1 MFELFIKGIIIGLSI
16 SVPLGPIGMLCV
28 QRTFKRGRWAGLAT
42 GLGATTSD
50 LLYALLTM
58 FFLNF
63 ILGFVEQ
70 YQLTIQII
78 GSIIIVIFGIYIF
91 RSKPVHISDFQDV
104 KIKKKT
110 IFLDFLS
117 SLSLTLSN
125 PLIIFVL
132 MALFAKLN
140 FISLEDSI
148 TKQSFGLLFILLGA
162 FLWWLTLTF
171 IIGFFHRKMKYNLL
185 IIINRT
191 MGVVIILIGII
202 GILKTIL
209 EWI

>member
-1 MFELFIKGIIIGLSI
+1 MLELFVKGIIIGLSI
-16 SVPLGPIGMLCV
+16 SIPLGPIGMLCV
-28 QRTFKRGRWAGLAT
+28 QRTFKRGRLSGLAT

-63 ILGFVEQ
+63 ILGFIEQ

-78 GSIIIVIFGIYIF
+78 GSIIIAIFGVYIY
-91 RSKPVHISDFQDV
+91 RSKPVHISDFKGV

-110 IFLDFLS
+110 IVLDFFS
-117 SLSLTLSN
+117 SLSLTMSN

-132 MALFAKLN
+132 IALFAKLQ
-140 FISLEDSI
+140 FITLEDSI

-162 FLWWLTLTF
+162 FLWWVTLTF
-171 IIGFFHRKMKYNLL
+171 IIGFFHRKMKYKLL
-185 IIINRT
+185 MIINRT
-191 MGVVIILIGII
+191 MGIIIIII
-202 GILKTIL
+202 GVVGIVKVLL
-209 EWI
+209 ELF

>member
-28 QRTFKRGRWAGLAT
+28 QRTFKRGRLAGLAT

-50 LLYALLTM
+50 LLYAVLTM

-70 YQLTIQII
+70 YQLTIQIV
-78 GSIIIVIFGIYIF
+78 GSIIIGIFGVYIF
-91 RSKPVHISDFQDV
+91 RSKPVHISKFHGI

-110 IFLDFLS
+110 IALDFIS

-132 MALFAKLN
+132 IALFAKLD
-140 FISLEDSI
+140 FISLQDSI
-148 TKQSFGLLFILLGA
+148 TKQSFGLFFILLGA
-162 FLWWLTLTF
+162 FLWWFTLTF
-171 IIGFFHRKMKYNLL
+171 IIGFFHRKMKYNFLM
-185 IIINRT
+185 IINRT
-191 MGVVIILIGII
+191 MGVIIIIIGII
-202 GILKTIL
+202 GVVKTIIEL
-209 EWI
+209 